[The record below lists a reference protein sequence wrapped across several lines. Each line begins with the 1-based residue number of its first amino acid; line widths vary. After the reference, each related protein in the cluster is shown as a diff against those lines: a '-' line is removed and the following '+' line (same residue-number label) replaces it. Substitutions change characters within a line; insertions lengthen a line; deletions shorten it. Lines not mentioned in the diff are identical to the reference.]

1 MDYDIHDKHF
11 ITKAYGGSS
20 PCIEGND
27 AAGLRPFPGSVL
39 PNCVGAATA
48 VFNIIAGEP
57 GCKYLGN
64 RNAIDFTK
72 WPALQGLKTGT
83 EPKEGACMVWGHG
96 EGHVA
101 VVDKVIS
108 PTEVETVE
116 SGWSYRTTPVLRR
129 IRRKKGDN
137 GRWGYNYEFL
147 MFIYPPGY
155 TPTPPGPT
163 PPAPTP
169 PVRETYKI
177 KWGDTLSRIAVKFHV
192 TVQELCEWNHI
203 ANPNKIYAGNVI
215 FVSPPLD
222 PQFTEYAIRR
232 GDTLSGIAK
241 KFGTTIKQIMED
253 NPFIK
258 DPNKIY
264 AGDVLKIR
272 RKS

>member
-1 MDYDIHDKHF
+1 MDYDIRDKHF

-20 PCIEGND
+20 PCIEGNN
-27 AAGLRPFPGSVL
+27 AAGLRPFTGSVL
-39 PNCVGAATA
+39 PNCVGAAVA
-48 VFNIIAGEP
+48 IANIKAGEP

-64 RNAIDFTK
+64 RNAINFVDFVK
-72 WPALQGLKTGT
+72 LQGLDWGM
-83 EPKEGACMVWGHG
+83 EPKEGACMVWGYK

-116 SGWSYRTTPVLRR
+116 SGWSYKAQPILRR

-137 GRWGYNYEFL
+137 GRWGYAHDFL
-147 MFIYPPGY
+147 MFIYIPKAE
-155 TPTPPGPT
+155 PGPQ
-163 PPAPTP
+163 PGPTP

-177 KWGDTLSRIAVKFHV
+177 KCGDTLSKIAVKFHI

-203 ANPNKIYAGNVI
+203 ANPNKIYAGDVI

-222 PQFTEYAIRR
+222 PQFTEYTIRR